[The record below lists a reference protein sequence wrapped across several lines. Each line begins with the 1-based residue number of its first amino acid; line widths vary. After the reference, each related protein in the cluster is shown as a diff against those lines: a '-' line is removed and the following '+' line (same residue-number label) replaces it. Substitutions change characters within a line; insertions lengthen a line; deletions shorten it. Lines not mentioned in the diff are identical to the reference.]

1 MCLVKS
7 DLSALRGSGGLFWER
22 LESAL
27 CRGDA
32 RSHAQYHAQSA
43 FTQRKSHA
51 AAVITTAVLHIIAQS
66 ARAGTGLSPKICR
79 RATGWL
85 RLGLSGVVW
94 CSARRS
100 PPHRSLH
107 YRHAVGHAVTQLL
120 RRRAVVPWSSPGEPR
135 GPPYT
140 LPPVDLCSRSLL
152 DCPSVLQ
159 CAHDLIR
166 VSLARPVITTPCLL
180 RRPFQPHST
189 ALPLWI

>member
-66 ARAGTGLSPKICR
+66 ARAGTGPLPQDLQAGYGLAEVGLVGR
-79 RATGWL
+79 RL
-85 RLGLSGVVW
+85 V
-94 CSARRS
+94 
-100 PPHRSLH
+100 
-107 YRHAVGHAVTQLL
+107 
-120 RRRAVVPWSSPGEPR
+120 
-135 GPPYT
+135 
-140 LPPVDLCSRSLL
+140 
-152 DCPSVLQ
+152 
-159 CAHDLIR
+159 
-166 VSLARPVITTPCLL
+166 
-180 RRPFQPHST
+180 
-189 ALPLWI
+189 